1 MASNQHSN
9 SASSVPLVKAS
20 ELAEY
25 GFCHRSWW
33 LRNVKQFTPDNRA
46 NLARGQQAHT
56 RNERQVQLVNRWR
69 QVSFVLFGIGLFI
82 LMVMFVVSLA

>member
-1 MASNQHSN
+1 MASNQQSN
-9 SASSVPLVKAS
+9 SASNVPLVKAS

-33 LRNVKQFTPDNRA
+33 LRHVRQITPDNRA

-56 RNERQVQLVNRWR
+56 RSERQVQAANRWR
-69 QVSFVLFGIGLFI
+69 QASFVLFGIGLFI
-82 LMVMFVVSLA
+82 LIMAFAVSLA